1 MHHALKKLANRK
13 LVQIFITGILVVS
26 IFAGFWFGAQ
36 LILNADPPISFVS
49 TNYMNV
55 NSRQLSDW
63 DINLFGMSL
72 SIGDLV
78 FIEGVKP
85 GEVDS
90 EYPNSDVIVFRN
102 PDSPKEH
109 IALRVVAKEKIDG
122 KWYFF
127 VKGDGFGA
135 PKWPAEVS
143 FEQFTEWS
151 GQNAESL
158 VGAVREDLVAGRVVL
173 RVPLAGILAVFV
185 HEWFGVD
192 DSFLAVALP
201 LMFVVFVF
209 LIVLDFVLSALG
221 GRLRDVQQ
229 KRQVAVR

>member
-26 IFAGFWFGAQ
+26 IFAGFWFGTQ
-36 LILNADPPISFVS
+36 LILNADPPISYVS
-49 TNYMNV
+49 TNYMNI
-55 NSRQLSDW
+55 NSGQLFDW

-72 SIGDLV
+72 SIGDLI

-85 GEVDS
+85 GDVDS

-143 FEQFTEWS
+143 IEKYIEWS
-151 GQNAESL
+151 SQNADSL
-158 VGAVREDLVAGRVVL
+158 AGAVCEDLVAGRVVL
-173 RVPLAGILAVFV
+173 RVPLAGFLAVYV
-185 HEWFGVD
+185 HEWFGVE

-201 LMFVVFVF
+201 FIFVVFVF
-209 LIVLDFVLSALG
+209 VTALDFVLPALG
-221 GRLRDVQQ
+221 RRLHGVQQ
-229 KRQVAVR
+229 KRQVAIR